1 MTLART
7 NASKSTRWHI
17 AIEISRAYIGAHAA
31 CICLFIAVCV
41 SHERVRDKSSRPY
54 THRLA
59 GRWQAN
65 FRKSG
70 SSWNSNTLVSTAR
83 QRGATL
89 TCLQAASSFPSPR
102 WAMPCRQGAGASRSS
117 SFASLSAA
125 SAGSSESS
133 RLTALSPSGLL
144 RLDVPNPTETPSFAC
159 PDCQRVAAWRCCRT
173 AAIRN
178 CENRAVDFS
187 QQRPAACGGG

>member
-1 MTLART
+1 MKYHALTLVLT
-7 NASKSTRWHI
+7 LHVS
-17 AIEISRAYIGAHAA
+17 
-31 CICLFIAVCV
+31 ICLSLCVFPMRVC
-41 SHERVRDKSSRPY
+41 DKSARPY

-89 TCLQAASSFPSPR
+89 TCLQAASSFPSPH

-133 RLTALSPSGLL
+133 RLTALSPSSLL
-144 RLDVPNPTETPSFAC
+144 RLDVLNPTETPSLAC

-187 QQRPAACGGG
+187 QRPAACGGG